1 MATRAGIDA
10 KAAIKLAEDH
20 QNIIFAIKAEFDTST
35 LFLHSGG
42 GDLVINSETYTGAGT
57 LLAVSDIED
66 SNDLRSAGVTFQLS
80 GMNATVLSYA
90 VSENYQNRPITLF
103 LAFVSGGTDHVDG
116 VMTLYKGRM
125 TSTQITDSPT
135 EGVTI
140 TLVTENRLLDLD
152 RPCNFRYTRESQV
165 ELVTGG
171 VTDTCFDAVERLQ
184 DVDILWGRTATSGT
198 GGGSSGSSTGDTGDI
213 GALTDLA

>member
-20 QNIIFAIKAEFDTST
+20 QNIIFAIKAEFDTSN
-35 LFLHSGG
+35 LLLHSGG

-90 VSENYQNRPITLF
+90 VSESYQNRPITLL

-125 TSTQITDSPT
+125 TSTSISDSPT

-140 TLVTENRLLDLD
+140 TLITENRLLDLE
-152 RPCNFRYTRESQV
+152 RPCNYRYTKESQV
-165 ELVTGG
+165 ALAGTG
-171 VTDTCFDAVERLQ
+171 DTGFNAVEKLQ
-184 DVDILWGRTATSGT
+184 DTDILWGRSTGV
-198 GGGSSGSSTGDTGDI
+198 GGGNNGNNGGDNAAPGI
-213 GALTDLA
+213 NFH

>member
-35 LFLHSGG
+35 LLLHSGS

-57 LLAVSDIED
+57 LLAISDIED
-66 SNDLRSAGVTFQLS
+66 SNDLKSAGVTFQLS

-90 VSENYQNRPITLF
+90 VTESYQNRPITLL

-125 TSTQITDSPT
+125 TSTSISDSPT

-140 TLVTENRLLDLD
+140 TLITENRLLDLE
-152 RPCNFRYTRESQV
+152 RPCNYRYTKESQV
-165 ELVTGG
+165 ALAGAGDTG
-171 VTDTCFDAVERLQ
+171 FDAVEKLQ
-184 DVDILWGRTATSGT
+184 DTDILWGRSTGGSNI
-198 GGGSSGSSTGDTGDI
+198 GGGSSGSSTGDIGDI
-213 GALTDLA
+213 GTLINLA

>member
-90 VSENYQNRPITLF
+90 VSESYQNRPITLF
-103 LAFVSGGTDHVDG
+103 LVFVSGGTDHVDG

-125 TSTQITDSPT
+125 TSTSISDSPT

-140 TLVTENRLLDLD
+140 TLITENRLLDLE
-152 RPCNFRYTRESQV
+152 RPCNYRYTIESQV
-165 ELVTGG
+165 ALAGTG
-171 VTDTCFDAVERLQ
+171 DTGFDAVEKLQ
-184 DVDILWGRTATSGT
+184 DTDILWGRST
-198 GGGSSGSSTGDTGDI
+198 GGSNVGGGSSTGDIGDI
-213 GALTDLA
+213 GSLQSLA

>member
-20 QNIIFAIKAEFDTST
+20 QHIIFAIKAEFDTST
-35 LFLHSGG
+35 LLLHSGG

-66 SNDLRSAGVTFQLS
+66 SNDLKSAGVTFQLS
-80 GMNATVLSYA
+80 GMNSTVLGYA
-90 VSENYQNRPITLF
+90 VSENYQNRPITLL

-125 TSTQITDSPT
+125 VSTSMTDSPT
-135 EGVTI
+135 EGVMI
-140 TLVTENRLLDLD
+140 TLITENRLLDLE
-152 RPCNFRYTRESQV
+152 RPCNYRYTKESQV
-165 ELVTGG
+165 AIAGTG
-171 VTDTCFDAVERLQ
+171 DTGFDAVEKLQ
-184 DVDILWGRTATSGT
+184 DMEIMWGRGNGGLGGSQGSPGH
-198 GGGSSGSSTGDTGDI
+198 GGGFDGTIDSLMDI
-213 GALTDLA
+213 A

>member
-20 QNIIFAIKAEFDTST
+20 QHIIFAIKAEFDTST
-35 LFLHSGG
+35 LLLHSGG

-66 SNDLRSAGVTFQLS
+66 SNDLKSAGVTFQLS
-80 GMNATVLSYA
+80 GMNSTVLGYA
-90 VSENYQNRPITLF
+90 VSENYQNRPITLL

-125 TSTQITDSPT
+125 VSTSMTDSPT
-135 EGVTI
+135 EGVMI
-140 TLVTENRLLDLD
+140 TLITENRLLDLE
-152 RPCNFRYTRESQV
+152 RPCNYRYTKESQV
-165 ELVTGG
+165 AIAGTG
-171 VTDTCFDAVERLQ
+171 DTGFDAVEKLQ
-184 DVDILWGRTATSGT
+184 DMDILWGRNQGGNYV
-198 GGGSSGSSTGDTGDI
+198 GGGNNGNNG
-213 GALTDLA
+213 GAADNAAPGINLV

>member
-20 QNIIFAIKAEFDTST
+20 QNIIFAVKAEFDTSA
-35 LFLHSGG
+35 LLLHSGG

-80 GMNATVLSYA
+80 GMDATVLGYA

-125 TSTQITDSPT
+125 TSTSITDSPSD
-135 EGVTI
+135 GVMI
-140 TLVTENRLLDLD
+140 TLITENRLLDLE
-152 RPCNFRYTRESQV
+152 RPCNYRYTKESQV
-165 ELVTGG
+165 ALHGAGDTG
-171 VTDTCFDAVERLQ
+171 FDAVEKLQ
-184 DVDILWGRTATSGT
+184 DTEIMWGRGYGG
-198 GGGSSGSSTGDTGDI
+198 GGGSGGGHGGGLPSQVLPGLNS
-213 GALTDLA
+213 A

>member
-20 QNIIFAIKAEFDTST
+20 QNIIFAIKAEFDTSN
-35 LFLHSGG
+35 LLLHSGG

-90 VSENYQNRPITLF
+90 VSESYQNRPITLF

-125 TSTQITDSPT
+125 TSTSISDSPT

-140 TLVTENRLLDLD
+140 TLITENRLLDLE
-152 RPCNFRYTRESQV
+152 RPCNYRYTKESQV
-165 ELVTGG
+165 ALAGTG
-171 VTDTCFDAVERLQ
+171 DTGFNAVEKLQ
-184 DVDILWGRTATSGT
+184 DTDILWGRST
-198 GGGSSGSSTGDTGDI
+198 GGTYVGGGNNGNNGGDNAAPGI
-213 GALTDLA
+213 NFH

>member
-20 QNIIFAIKAEFDTST
+20 QHIIFAIKAEFDTST
-35 LFLHSGG
+35 LLLHSGG

-66 SNDLRSAGVTFQLS
+66 SNDLKSAGVTFQLS
-80 GMNATVLSYA
+80 GMNSTVLGYA
-90 VSENYQNRPITLF
+90 VSENYQNRPITLL

-125 TSTQITDSPT
+125 VSTSMTDSPT
-135 EGVTI
+135 DGVMI
-140 TLVTENRLLDLD
+140 TLITENRLLDLE
-152 RPCNFRYTRESQV
+152 RPCNYRYTKESQV
-165 ELVTGG
+165 AIAGTG
-171 VTDTCFDAVERLQ
+171 DTGFDAVEKLQ
-184 DVDILWGRTATSGT
+184 DMDILWGRNQGGNYV
-198 GGGSSGSSTGDTGDI
+198 GGGNNGNHGGAADI
-213 GALTDLA
+213 AAPGINLV

>member
-20 QNIIFAIKAEFDTST
+20 QNIIFAVKAEFDTST
-35 LFLHSGG
+35 LRLHSGG

-66 SNDLRSAGVTFQLS
+66 SNDLKSAGVTFQLS
-80 GMNATVLSYA
+80 GMNETVLSYA
-90 VSENYQNRPITLF
+90 VSESYQNRPITLL

-125 TSTQITDSPT
+125 TSTSITDSPS
-135 EGVTI
+135 EGVMI
-140 TLVTENRLLDLD
+140 TLITENRLLDLE
-152 RPCNFRYTRESQV
+152 RPCNYRYTKESQV
-165 ELVTGG
+165 ALVGTG
-171 VTDTCFDAVERLQ
+171 DTGFDAVEKLQ
-184 DVDILWGRTATSGT
+184 DTDILWGRGNGGFAGGQGT
-198 GGGSSGSSTGDTGDI
+198 PGHGGGLPNQEMPGQSS
-213 GALTDLA
+213 A

>member
-20 QNIIFAIKAEFDTST
+20 QNIIFAVKAEFDTST

-66 SNDLRSAGVTFQLS
+66 SNDLKSAGVTFQLS

-90 VSENYQNRPITLF
+90 VTESYQNRPITLL

-125 TSTQITDSPT
+125 TSTSIIDSPAD
-135 EGVTI
+135 GVMI
-140 TLVTENRLLDLD
+140 TLVTENRLLDLE
-152 RPCNFRYTRESQV
+152 RPCNYRYTKESQV
-165 ELVTGG
+165 SLVGAGDTG
-171 VTDTCFDAVERLQ
+171 FNAVEKLQ
-184 DVDILWGRTATSGT
+184 DTDILWGRSSGGNNVVVDDDDQ
-198 GGGSSGSSTGDTGDI
+198 GGGRQER
-213 GALTDLA
+213 

>member
-1 MATRAGIDA
+1 MASRAGIDA

-35 LFLHSGG
+35 LLLHSGG

-66 SNDLRSAGVTFQLS
+66 SNDLKSAGVTFQLS
-80 GMNATVLSYA
+80 GMNETVLSYA
-90 VSENYQNRPITLF
+90 VTESYQNRPITLL

-125 TSTQITDSPT
+125 TSTSITDSPSD
-135 EGVTI
+135 GVMI
-140 TLVTENRLLDLD
+140 TLITENRLLDLE
-152 RPCNFRYTRESQV
+152 RPCNYRYTKESQV
-165 ELVTGG
+165 ALEGAGDTG
-171 VTDTCFDAVERLQ
+171 FDAVEKLQ
-184 DVDILWGRTATSGT
+184 DMEIMWGRGSSFS
-198 GGGSSGSSTGDTGDI
+198 GGGSGSPGHGGGFDGTIDSLMDI
-213 GALTDLA
+213 A

>member
-90 VSENYQNRPITLF
+90 VSESYQNRPITLF
-103 LAFVSGGTDHVDG
+103 LVFVSGGTDHVDG

-125 TSTQITDSPT
+125 TSTSISDSPT

-140 TLVTENRLLDLD
+140 TLITENRLLDLE
-152 RPCNFRYTRESQV
+152 RPCNYRYTRESQV
-165 ELVTGG
+165 ALAGTG
-171 VTDTCFDAVERLQ
+171 DTGFDAVEKLQ
-184 DVDILWGRTATSGT
+184 DTDILWGRST
-198 GGGSSGSSTGDTGDI
+198 GGSNVGGGSSTGDIGDI
-213 GALTDLA
+213 GSLQSLA

>member
-35 LFLHSGG
+35 LLLHSGS

-57 LLAVSDIED
+57 LLAISDIED
-66 SNDLRSAGVTFQLS
+66 SNDLKSAGVTFQLS

-90 VSENYQNRPITLF
+90 VTESYQNRPITLL

-125 TSTQITDSPT
+125 TSTSISDSPT

-140 TLVTENRLLDLD
+140 TLITENRLLDLE
-152 RPCNFRYTRESQV
+152 RPCNYRYTRESQV
-165 ELVTGG
+165 ALVGTG
-171 VTDTCFDAVERLQ
+171 DTGFDAVEKLQ
-184 DVDILWGRTATSGT
+184 DTDILWGRSTGGSNI
-198 GGGSSGSSTGDTGDI
+198 GGGSSGSSTGDIGDI
-213 GALTDLA
+213 GALTRLA

>member
-90 VSENYQNRPITLF
+90 VSESYQNRPITLF
-103 LAFVSGGTDHVDG
+103 LVFVSGGTDHVDG

-125 TSTQITDSPT
+125 TSTSISDSPT

-140 TLVTENRLLDLD
+140 TLITENRLLDLE
-152 RPCNFRYTRESQV
+152 RPCNYRYTRESQV
-165 ELVTGG
+165 ALVGTG
-171 VTDTCFDAVERLQ
+171 DTGFDAVEKLQ
-184 DVDILWGRTATSGT
+184 DTDILWGRSTGGSNI
-198 GGGSSGSSTGDTGDI
+198 GGGSSGSSTGDIGDI
-213 GALTDLA
+213 GALTRLA